1 MGLEMRRRKIEKSDL
16 DSFKECKWDNKQP
29 SKDRHIRTREELQD
43 IKNLLASLSEE
54 PIFDEQEAGKATIT
68 EEVQDK
74 DDEKSFE
81 EMSNE
86 EILKR
91 IENLFR

>member
-16 DSFKECKWDNKQP
+16 DSFKECKWDNKQQ
-29 SKDRHIRTREELQD
+29 SKDRNIRTREELQD
-43 IKNLLASLSEE
+43 NKNLLASLSEE
-54 PIFDEQEAGKATIT
+54 PIFDEQEAGKATIN

>member
-1 MGLEMRRRKIEKSDL
+1 MGLEMRRSKIEKGDL
-16 DSFKECKWDNKQP
+16 DSFQECKWDNKQQ
-29 SKDRHIRTREELQD
+29 SEDRNIRTREELQD

-54 PIFDEQEAGKATIT
+54 PIFDEQEAGKATIN

>member
-1 MGLEMRRRKIEKSDL
+1 MGLEMRRRNLEKSDL
-16 DSFKECKWDNKQP
+16 ESFSENKWNIQQNQTIQ
-29 SKDRHIRTREELQD
+29 SKTEELAS
-43 IKNLLASLSEE
+43 IKDLLASLEE
-54 PIFDEQEAGKATIT
+54 PIFSEQEAGKATINT
-68 EEVQDK
+68 ELEQKEDAK
-74 DDEKSFE
+74 TFE